1 MSYQRVADHSNS
13 DVINQHATQV
23 LLARARY
30 CNLGRACPTYSS
42 QTVHRGD
49 RHCSSSSETRNEVV
63 DVARRSSLD
72 RGPWNDYYYHSSRAS
87 SPAGLASVPEGSPNS
102 RSRPRPPR
110 PGARRQQ
117 QQQQKQYPNNQH
129 RYTVSDRRQD
139 MPGPVVCAPVRSGE
153 GSAGTMVQLHKRKFT
168 NYSRFFSASHS
179 STRSGCQ

>member
-1 MSYQRVADHSNS
+1 MRSINLPLKSSRQEHDIITGSELVRKHIQAKQFSEASSTARPPQRRGMSW
-13 DVINQHATQV
+13 NQ
-23 LLARARY
+23 
-30 CNLGRACPTYSS
+30 
-42 QTVHRGD
+42 
-49 RHCSSSSETRNEVV
+49 VV

-72 RGPWNDYYYHSSRAS
+72 CGPWNDYYYHSSRMS
-87 SPAGLASVPEGSPNS
+87 PPAGLASVPGGSPNS

-153 GSAGTMVQLHKRKFT
+153 GSAGTMVQLHKRKLT
-168 NYSRFFSASHS
+168 NYFTLFSASHS
-179 STRSGCQ
+179 STRSGRQ